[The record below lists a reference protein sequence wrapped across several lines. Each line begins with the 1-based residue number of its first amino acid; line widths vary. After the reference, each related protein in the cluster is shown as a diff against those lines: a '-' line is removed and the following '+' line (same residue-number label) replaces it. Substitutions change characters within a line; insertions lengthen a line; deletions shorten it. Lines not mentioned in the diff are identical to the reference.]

1 MPISAPPTG
10 LDVCFFFIYLMSDFL
25 AVGFSVSSGCARR
38 PVCLPCR
45 HLGSLIV
52 VSVCISLMASDAEHL
67 FICVWSPLYVF
78 LVEVSVQV
86 LCSFFNWVVCLSKEP
101 ASGFIDPLDCSFSLY
116 VISVCSDLDYFL
128 PSTHSGLCSLLF
140 LWFL

>member
-1 MPISAPPTG
+1 
-10 LDVCFFFIYLMSDFL
+10 MSDFL
-25 AVGFSVSSGCARR
+25 AVGFSVSAGCARR

-78 LVEVSVQV
+78 LVGVSVQV
-86 LCSFFNWVVCLSKEP
+86 LCSFFNWVVCLPRVQSCE
-101 ASGFIDPLDCSFSLY
+101 FLISFGDQAL
-116 VISVCSDLDYFL
+116 V
-128 PSTHSGLCSLLF
+128 
-140 LWFL
+140 